1 MCLLESGGGG
11 RFIRWRVLGDGWV
24 QVGDGVNDA
33 PAMAAA
39 HVGVALPRG
48 GASDAASDAADVIL
62 LGNRLSQ
69 VPTT

>member
-1 MCLLESGGGG
+1 MRLGE
-11 RFIRWRVLGDGWV
+11 RVG

-62 LGNRLSQ
+62 RGNKLSQ
-69 VPTT
+69 VRLSCIFVT